1 MGRGPLGQV
10 GEGRRGQA
18 GVGVGGGAGGE
29 AAGRHCHPLL
39 HPERTFHLFINTLD
53 QGSMAHIKVQCLSG
67 QTDKKNKYNVDNNK
81 ANKP

>member
-18 GVGVGGGAGGE
+18 GVGVGGWGGMQGDT
-29 AAGRHCHPLL
+29 AIHFCTLKGP
-39 HPERTFHLFINTLD
+39 FILFINTLD
-53 QGSMAHIKVQCLSG
+53 QGSMAHIKVQRLSG

>member
-1 MGRGPLGQV
+1 MRGG
-10 GEGRRGQA
+10 GDKQA
-18 GVGVGGGAGGE
+18 GGGGGSV

-67 QTDKKNKYNVDNNK
+67 QNDKKNKYNVDNNK